1 MTAGAPDLLFLIQ
14 RRKGAVWQDVATRM
28 GYDAADA
35 QAKAWTA
42 EHGVEYRVV
51 DDLGKA
57 ITPVEFQPLADSEY
71 HAAWKA
77 ILQGVHGESEFMA
90 EAGAELRVE
99 LRQQSGVRNELE
111 AIFQKDAA

>member
-1 MTAGAPDLLFLIQ
+1 MTAGAPDLVFLIQ
-14 RRKGAVWQDVATRM
+14 RRKGDGWQDVSTRA

-57 ITPVEFQPLADSEY
+57 ITPVDFQPLSDAEY
-71 HAAWKA
+71 REVWRG
-77 ILQGVHGESEFMA
+77 ILQGVHGEPEFLA
-90 EAGAELRVE
+90 DAGADLRME
-99 LRQQSGVRNELE
+99 LRQQEGVRNELE
-111 AIFQKDAA
+111 AVFEGVRA